1 MKRVTGILA
10 AAVAAA
16 FVFAGAA
23 PALAA
28 GPEDPAEV
36 VRELVALNPGA
47 TEAQLHAAAEEA
59 ARESGLSTEETLL
72 RALEEAKASVEAA
85 SAAEVESA
93 PRSSGNKT
101 VRLGAARHAGDI
113 FVSPSATLF
122 VQHGHTGIYHTTTSV
137 VDAPGVG
144 QRSRAS
150 DARWFKVGRGAVK
163 QSVSVSTAKRNAA
176 ASHAYN
182 RLRGKEY
189 NMNFMFN
196 KSTTGAQMNCSQL
209 VWAAYKAGAGIDLDS
224 NGGGGVYPY
233 DIKHSPLT
241 RTYQTL

>member
-16 FVFAGAA
+16 FVFAGAT

-36 VRELVALNPGA
+36 MRELVALNPGA
-47 TEAQLHAAAEEA
+47 TEAQLRAAAEEA

-72 RALEEAKASVEAA
+72 RALEEARASVEAA

-93 PRSSGNKT
+93 PRSSGGGT
-101 VRLGAARHAGDI
+101 VNLGRAKHVGDI

-122 VQHGHTGIYHTTTSV
+122 VQHGHTGIYHSPTKFVEARGAGYRSRS
-137 VDAPGVG
+137 VDARTY
-144 QRSRAS
+144 Q
-150 DARWFKVGRGAVK
+150 VGRGAVK

-233 DIKHSPLT
+233 DIKNSPLT